1 MPKRAIALL
10 VFLTIIATL
19 LVGINIGKKLNLS
32 QGSRLAGQTASSPS
46 PFISPT
52 LTPAVATSLQEGISL
67 YRDVNCGY
75 EFKYQGSYKQ
85 YTNDGYNSIQIS
97 DPEGSLPDLV
107 ATCQA
112 EIPKPP
118 LAPEKIAAIV
128 LDGVPTNLY
137 HDASQ
142 KDGSPRDEIIVKHPL
157 KNLEIIIAGFGEYF
171 NEATNSFKFIR

>member
-10 VFLTIIATL
+10 IFLTVIATL
-19 LVGINIGKKLNLS
+19 LIGINIGKKLSLS
-32 QGSRLAGQTASSPS
+32 QGQPLQTASSPS

-52 LTPAVATSLQEGISL
+52 LIPTVTASLQEGISL

-75 EFKYQGSYKQ
+75 EFQYLGSYKQ
-85 YTNDGYNSIQIS
+85 FSNEGFTSIQIS

-118 LAPEKIAAIV
+118 LAAERIEAIV
-128 LDGVPTNLY
+128 LDGVRTFLY
-137 HDASQ
+137 HDTSQ

-157 KNLEIIIAGFGEYF
+157 KNLEIIIAGYGEYF
-171 NEATNSFKFIR
+171 NEATSSFKFLK